1 MYLEKNKG
9 NYTFNFKNMSLKN
22 SKKEV
27 LLGLAIDNKI
37 CLDNHVKN
45 IFAEKQ
51 DKRLANYQ

>member
-1 MYLEKNKG
+1 MYLGKNKG

-27 LLGLAIDNKI
+27 LLGLAIDNKLS
-37 CLDNHVKN
+37 LDNHVKN

-51 DKRLANYQ
+51 DKRLVNYQ

>member
-1 MYLEKNKG
+1 
-9 NYTFNFKNMSLKN
+9 MSLKN

-27 LLGLAIDNKI
+27 LLGLAIDNKL